1 MGNEMEFKYVHKGDQ
16 LVFNNYYSIP
26 EDPLLFIS
34 MAGRTTP
41 RASYRISRQ
50 DTFKQHFY
58 VMEYVVSGKGHIRYD
73 EKEYSVGAGDFYLL
87 NTVHKHSYYADEKE
101 PFEKIWINVYRR
113 LIDSLCQAFR
123 FEPLL
128 IRKVNVEEDILRI
141 HQMLQGKN
149 SDEVEEMSDQF
160 GAELTRLLYKVY
172 NSMNARLTGSN
183 RLRIIKDYI
192 RRHITDGITV
202 EKICEANYIS
212 TASLFRLFK
221 ENTGE
226 SPKEYIGK
234 IKIQMAATILRNTD
248 IEIAEIGKQLG
259 YYDYSHFYKSFT
271 AAKGL
276 SPAMYRKKYR

>member
-1 MGNEMEFKYVHKGDQ
+1 MEFKYVHKGDQ

-34 MAGRTTP
+34 AAGRTTP
-41 RASYRISRQ
+41 RAFYRISRQ

-58 VMEYVVSGKGHIRYD
+58 VVEYVVSGKGHIQYD

-101 PFEKIWINVYRR
+101 PFEKIWINVYGR

-149 SDEVEEMSDQF
+149 ADEVEEMSDQF

-172 NSMNARLTGSN
+172 NSKQYECPTDNLEPFADYQGLHSQAYYGRNYRGENMRGQLYQHRFSVPAFQGKYR
-183 RLRIIKDYI
+183 RI
-192 RRHITDGITV
+192 
-202 EKICEANYIS
+202 
-212 TASLFRLFK
+212 
-221 ENTGE
+221 
-226 SPKEYIGK
+226 
-234 IKIQMAATILRNTD
+234 
-248 IEIAEIGKQLG
+248 
-259 YYDYSHFYKSFT
+259 
-271 AAKGL
+271 AKRI
-276 SPAMYRKKYR
+276 YRKD

>member
-1 MGNEMEFKYVHKGDQ
+1 MGNEMKFKYVHKGDQ

-101 PFEKIWINVYRR
+101 PFEKIWINIYGR
-113 LIDSLCQAFR
+113 LMDSLCQAFR

-141 HQMLQGKN
+141 HQI
-149 SDEVEEMSDQF
+149 DF
-160 GAELTRLLYKVY
+160 
-172 NSMNARLTGSN
+172 
-183 RLRIIKDYI
+183 LRAQDDFIAV
-192 RRHITDGITV
+192 T
-202 EKICEANYIS
+202 
-212 TASLFRLFK
+212 L
-221 ENTGE
+221 
-226 SPKEYIGK
+226 
-234 IKIQMAATILRNTD
+234 
-248 IEIAEIGKQLG
+248 EIAEE
-259 YYDYSHFYKSFT
+259 T
-271 AAKGL
+271 VAAVCRDG
-276 SPAMYRKKYR
+276 